1 MATPI
6 NSADILYQHLSVNGD
21 GTGDFD
27 AIGDYSGA
35 ATEFYIQ
42 PASDKIFAI
51 ETVTVSI
58 QDGQKVSADKYG
70 GMTAL
75 TNGIDICI
83 EDSGGVI
90 TNITANDQIK
100 SNGEW
105 ASYFDSMKAHT
116 FGTGDELVVLY
127 WKFADSGRS
136 ILLDGSKGEKLVF
149 ILNDDFTGLTL
160 HRFFVQGAI
169 GSDFQNTAGFHVG

>member
-6 NSADILYQHLSVNGD
+6 SSADILYQHLSTNGD
-21 GTGDFD
+21 GSGTFE
-27 AIGDYSGA
+27 AIGNYSGA

-42 PASDKIFAI
+42 PAAEEIFAI
-51 ETVTVSI
+51 ETVTISI
-58 QDGQKVSADKYG
+58 QDAQKVSADKYG

-75 TNGIDICI
+75 TNGISVQIH
-83 EDSGGVI
+83 DSGGVVTDI
-90 TNITANDQIK
+90 TSNAMIK
-100 SNGEW
+100 TNGEW
-105 ASYFDSMKAHT
+105 SSYFDSMKAHT

-136 ILLDGSKGEKLVF
+136 ILLDGAKGEKLVF